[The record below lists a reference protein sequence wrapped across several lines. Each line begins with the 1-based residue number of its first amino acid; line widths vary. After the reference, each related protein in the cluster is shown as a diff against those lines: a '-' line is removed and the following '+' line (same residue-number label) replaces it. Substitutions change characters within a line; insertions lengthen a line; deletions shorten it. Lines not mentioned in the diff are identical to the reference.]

1 MSGLTNIAERF
12 VVSDAQMNVAHV
24 SCAYNAEAILA
35 WALKLEPSLVG
46 MEDKVGRLP
55 LHWCTQPRTISLTA
69 AEISFG
75 THTH

>member
-1 MSGLTNIAERF
+1 LGLTNNTECF

-35 WALKLEPSLVG
+35 WALELEPSLVG

-55 LHWCTQPRTISLTA
+55 LHWCTQTRTISLRWNDFKA
-69 AEISFG
+69 DL
-75 THTH
+75 